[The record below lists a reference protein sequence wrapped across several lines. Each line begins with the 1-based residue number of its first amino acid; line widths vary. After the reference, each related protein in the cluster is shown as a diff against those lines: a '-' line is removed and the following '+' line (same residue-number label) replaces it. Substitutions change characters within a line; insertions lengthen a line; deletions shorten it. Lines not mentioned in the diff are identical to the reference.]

1 MAVKVLVVDDS
12 VLYRRVLTDALKSL
26 PDVEVVGSAASGS
39 STVAKVKELKPDLLT
54 LDIEMPGMTGIE
66 VMEALWRE
74 RLEVKVL
81 VVSALTASGGEL
93 TLQALQ
99 NGAFDFITKPSEGSV
114 EENFRCICQELAP
127 RLRAV
132 ASRLEVHKILRS
144 AAVPATPAAK
154 RPQPP
159 ASPAPTPALP
169 NSAATVAAARHK
181 PELVVIGV
189 STGGPNALATV
200 FAGLPQGLNV
210 PVIVVQHMPP
220 IFTKLLAGNLS
231 AHSKVPVR
239 EAAHNE
245 VLRPGTAYIAP
256 GGKQMRVV
264 PTLNGARLLQLSDDP
279 PENCCRPAVDYLFRS
294 VANHFPGKALA
305 VILTGMG
312 EDGTAGLRLLKRGG
326 STVIAQDEASSVVFG
341 MPKAAIE
348 AGVVDL
354 VLPLE
359 AIADRITALVRGP
372 QS

>member
-1 MAVKVLVVDDS
+1 MAVRVLVVDDS

-39 STVAKVKELKPDLLT
+39 SVLPKFRELKPDLIT
-54 LDIEMPGMTGIE
+54 LDIEMPGMSGIE
-66 VMEALWRE
+66 VMEALRRE
-74 RLEVKVL
+74 ALEVKVL
-81 VVSALTASGGEL
+81 VVSALTVSGGEL
-93 TLQALQ
+93 TLKALER
-99 NGAFDFITKPSEGSV
+99 GAFDFITKPSEGSAQ
-114 EENFRCICQELAP
+114 ENFRCICDELAP
-127 RLRAV
+127 RLRAI
-132 ASRLEVHKILRS
+132 ARRLEVQTILRRGTPPAASVAKTAAVSTPAPLLRRAPIAAS
-144 AAVPATPAAK
+144 AA
-154 RPQPP
+154 
-159 ASPAPTPALP
+159 AS
-169 NSAATVAAARHK
+169 NNHQ

-189 STGGPNALATV
+189 STGGPNALQTIFSA
-200 FAGLPQGLNV
+200 LPGDLAA
-210 PVIVVQHMPP
+210 PIVIVQHMPP
-220 IFTKLLAGNLS
+220 IFTKLLAGNLA
-231 AHSKVPVR
+231 AHSKLPVR

-245 VLRPGTAYIAP
+245 ALSPGTAYIAP

-264 PTLNGARLLQLSDDP
+264 PALNGRRLLQLSDDP

-326 STVIAQDEASSVVFG
+326 SMVIAQDEASCVVFG

-359 AIADRITALVRGP
+359 AIADRITALVRGS